1 MIPKQQCVRS
11 RMWGGG
17 VSGVLAVGLAVF
29 FFVLPG
35 RCLADGRNEVINAV
49 EAEKQGDYT
58 LAAACYAKALEAA
71 DLSGTG
77 KAMVHAARADLLASQ
92 GRPHEAVKE
101 YDAALVIAPEQ
112 ADFFFNRGNLLFA
125 MGRYD
130 EAIADFT
137 QAIELDAK
145 DAGAYNNRG
154 SAWFAKGNLDS
165 ALANYT
171 MAMELL
177 PADAGFVIN
186 RGRVWLIKGDEERAR
201 ADFAMAKSLDPNIR
215 TPLD

>member
-1 MIPKQQCVRS
+1 MILNQQRVRS
-11 RMWGGG
+11 MVCDKS
-17 VSGVLAVGLAVF
+17 VSIVWAMGLAVF
-29 FFVLPG
+29 FFVAPG
-35 RCLADGRNEVINAV
+35 RCLADGRSEVISAV
-49 EAEKQGDYT
+49 EAEKRGDYS
-58 LAAACYAKALEAA
+58 LALTCYATALDAA
-71 DLSGTG
+71 DLAGTG

-92 GRPHEAVKE
+92 GRQHEAVKE
-101 YDAALVIAPEQ
+101 YEAALGIAPEQ
-112 ADFFFNRGNLLFA
+112 ADFFFNRGNLLFS

-137 QAIELDAK
+137 RAIELDAR

-177 PADAGFVIN
+177 PSDAGFVNN
-186 RGRVWLIKGDEERAR
+186 RGRVWLKKGDEERAR
-201 ADFAMAKSLDPNIR
+201 ADFAMARSLDPNIR

>member
-1 MIPKQQCVRS
+1 MIPNHQSERS
-11 RMWGGG
+11 VVCDKI
-17 VSGVLAVGLAVF
+17 VSIVWAMGLAVF
-29 FFVLPG
+29 FFVAPG
-35 RCLADGRNEVINAV
+35 RCLADARSEVVNAV
-49 EAEKQGDYT
+49 EAEKQGDYP
-58 LAAACYAKALEAA
+58 LAMTCYAKALEAA
-71 DLSGTG
+71 DLSGPG
-77 KAMVHAARADLLASQ
+77 KAMVHAARADLLASH
-92 GRPHEAVKE
+92 GRPHEAGKE
-101 YDAALVIAPEQ
+101 YDAALGIAPEQ

-130 EAIADFT
+130 EAIVDFT
-137 QAIELDAK
+137 RAIELDAR

-177 PADAGFVIN
+177 PADARFVNN
-186 RGRVWLIKGDEERAR
+186 RGRVWLRKGDEDRAR
-201 ADFAMAKSLDPNIR
+201 ADFDQARSLDPNIR